1 MRDDGRD
8 AGHRAFIGARIWWP
22 TAVVRK
28 GGSYR
33 EEGSRGDTP
42 CQSDSIIIM
51 PHFFNMN
58 TWVSH
63 GVCCFLW
70 FITELRFCG
79 VPSRRFA
86 LMPANKKVLA
96 ASAAIVG
103 AGLLGCGAV
112 VGRYHQ
118 QQTALEEFMI
128 VPSNPMLFSHPG
140 GSRVVEYCSCPPC

>member
-1 MRDDGRD
+1 MDRAQHF
-8 AGHRAFIGARIWWP
+8 AGPGLA
-22 TAVVRK
+22 TA
-28 GGSYR
+28 GGSET
-33 EEGSRGDTP
+33 EEL
-42 CQSDSIIIM
+42 
-51 PHFFNMN
+51 
-58 TWVSH
+58 H

-140 GSRVVEYCSCPPC
+140 GSGVEEYCSCPPC